1 MHLITVNKNKTS
13 ELAIL
18 GGAPVRSRP
27 LPTYNTIGDE
37 EKKAVL
43 EVLDSGELSG
53 FIAYNG
59 KEFWGGRAVLALE
72 KAFVTRFKVNF
83 AVAVNSATSGLHCAL
98 YAAGVSPG
106 DEVIV
111 PPYTMSASATTVL
124 FSGAVPIFCDVDAQ
138 TFCIDPEK
146 VEELINPRTK
156 AIVAVNLFGQPAAL
170 RQLRS
175 LADKHGLT
183 LIEDNS
189 QAPAA
194 KHDGSYT
201 ATIGHMGVF
210 SFNRHKTM
218 QCGEGGVVITNDEE
232 LALRMAMLRNHGECI
247 ASSMEFQSYSNTV
260 GLNYRMTEME
270 AAVALVQ
277 FKKLDSLNSKR
288 ILLANEITT
297 HLGELPGFEAPYI
310 APKNTHVYYFYGM
323 KYSSEEVGLPREVF
337 CKAVEAE
344 GFTLRAGYIKPLYL
358 EPLYQQKICFGNQGF
373 PFSANS
379 RNDEINYFKGMC
391 PVVEKLADSDFIL
404 TNITYPPLTAGD
416 MQKFVEACG
425 KVAKNAD
432 SLKNK
437 LV

>member
-1 MHLITVNKNKTS
+1 MIIANKNKTS

-18 GGAPVRSRP
+18 GGAPVRSGS
-27 LPTYNTIGDE
+27 LPAYNTIGDE

-43 EVLDSGELSG
+43 EVLETGELSG

-72 KAFVTRFKVNF
+72 KAFVTRFQVNF
-83 AVAVNSATSGLHCAL
+83 AVAVNSATSGLHCSL
-98 YAAGVSPG
+98 YAAGISPG

-124 FSGAVPIFCDVDAQ
+124 FTGAVPIFCDIDAQ

-146 VEELINPRTK
+146 IEELINPRTK
-156 AIVAVNLFGQPAAL
+156 AIVAVNLFGQPAPL
-170 RQLRS
+170 RQIRS

-194 KHDGSYT
+194 EHDGSYT

-218 QCGEGGVVITNDEE
+218 QCGEGGVVITNDED

-247 ASSMEFQSYSNTV
+247 ASSLELESFSNTV

-277 FKKLDSLNSKR
+277 FKKLDALNSQR
-288 ILLANEITT
+288 VLLADEITA
-297 HLGELPGFEAPYI
+297 HLSELPGLQAPYI
-310 APKNTHVYYFYGM
+310 APENTHVYYFYGM
-323 KYSSEEVGLPREVF
+323 KYSAEEVGLPREVF

-344 GFTLRAGYIKPLYL
+344 GFTLRAGYLKPLYL
-358 EPLYQQKICFGNQGF
+358 EPHYQQKICFGKEGF
-373 PFSANS
+373 PFAANT
-379 RNDEINYFKGMC
+379 RNDEIRYFKGMC

-404 TNITYPPLTAGD
+404 TNIIYPPLTVED
-416 MQKFVEACG
+416 MQNFVGACD
-425 KVAKNAD
+425 KVIKNVDA
-432 SLKNK
+432 LKNK
-437 LV
+437 SV